1 MSFSVQALSLC
12 DGTGG
17 GVEDVD
23 EEEEEEEEA
32 GIRKGR
38 APDGEAWLF
47 DGMVQKETLRKLR

>member
-1 MSFSVQALSLC
+1 MFFSVQALSLC
-12 DGTGG
+12 DGTGT
-17 GVEDVD
+17 GVDDVD
-23 EEEEEEEEA
+23 EEEEA